1 MTNLLRLEVVE
12 NNNGLE
18 ITNLSKREDLQKMD
32 ATMKGFMIKKA
43 ISWLLLHF
51 C

>member
-32 ATMKGFMIKKA
+32 RKVVSDPVTSK
-43 ISWLLLHF
+43 
-51 C
+51 